1 LSTWCFLT
9 NIINRLFIYFIDINE
24 CFTGE
29 HDCVSGMRC
38 ENYPGSYRCI
48 REKPCGTGYSVNAF
62 TQECDDIDE
71 CALNVHDCAQ
81 GFTCL
86 NVPGSYK

>member
-1 LSTWCFLT
+1 MNSNLYYNKL
-9 NIINRLFIYFIDINE
+9 DINE
-24 CFTGE
+24 CFTNA
-29 HDCVSGMRC
+29 HTCVAGMRC

-71 CALNVHDCAQ
+71 CALNLHDCAKVIFIQ
-81 GFTCL
+81 KSL
-86 NVPGSYK
+86 IIYLINY